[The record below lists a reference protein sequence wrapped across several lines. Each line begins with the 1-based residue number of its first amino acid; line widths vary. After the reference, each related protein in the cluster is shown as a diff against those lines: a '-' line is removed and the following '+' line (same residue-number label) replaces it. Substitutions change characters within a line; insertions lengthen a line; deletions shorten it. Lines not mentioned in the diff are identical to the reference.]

1 LVYNISIRAIFNA
14 KKHGPEP
21 LFTLEEV
28 NMANQPQGKP
38 VQQGAKKEENLTEK
52 IKQRAYEKFMKRGYQ
67 HGHEMEDWL
76 AAEKEI
82 RSGK

>member
-1 LVYNISIRAIFNA
+1 MKRARSKQLREHKPAQNL
-14 KKHGPEP
+14 

-28 NMANQPQGKP
+28 NMANRPAGKP
-38 VQQGAKKEENLTEK
+38 ASSAGENLTEK

-76 AAEKEI
+76 SAEKEI
-82 RSGK
+82 KAGK